1 MIDFYFSYRSPYSYL
16 ILPRMLK
23 LKNEYKLD
31 INFKIV
37 YPIAI
42 RMPEWFDNKNIF
54 FFIPFIRDFK
64 KKAKKLNMPLN
75 MPIKPDP
82 IRQNTLTGKI
92 ADHQPYIFDVCHM
105 GQLMCNRGKGI
116 EFAYE
121 LSTLIW
127 SVKNWNSEDKL
138 KDLLADFGEDLD
150 EVRESIKSNEKSLIE
165 EIEIFD
171 LRGTQVK
178 SIMINSKSIIL
189 DLQNQVPGVY
199 VVRVSHAKT
208 KKVETHKVVKIR

>member
-23 LKNEYKLD
+23 LKNEYAVD

-42 RMPEWFDNKNIF
+42 RLPEF
-54 FFIPFIRDFK
+54 FKDRNLFYFTTLMMDIKR
-64 KKAKKLNMPLN
+64 KAKKLDIPLKL
-75 MPIKPDP
+75 PIKPDP
-82 IRQNTLTGKI
+82 INQNIITGKI
-92 ADHQPYIFDVCHM
+92 SKNQPYIFDICHM

-127 SVKNWNSEDKL
+127 SVKNWNTDDKL
-138 KDLLADFGEDLD
+138 KALLADFGEDLD
-150 EVRESIKSNEKSLIE
+150 EVRQSIKNDEKNLIE
-165 EIEIFD
+165 EIEMNQLDQKEAGHHGVPLNVYKEKYYFGQDNPFED
-171 LRGTQVK
+171 LIAELTKDGLVK
-178 SIMINSKSIIL
+178 
-189 DLQNQVPGVY
+189 DF
-199 VVRVSHAKT
+199 
-208 KKVETHKVVKIR
+208 

>member
-23 LKNEYKLD
+23 LKNNHDLD

-42 RMPEWFDNKNIF
+42 RMPEWFENKNIF
-54 FFIPFIRDFK
+54 FFIPFVRDFK

-82 IRQNTLTGKI
+82 IIQNTFTGKI
-92 ADHQPYIFDVCHM
+92 SSHQPYIFDICHM
-105 GQLMCNRGKGI
+105 GQLMSNRGKGI

-127 SVKNWNSEDKL
+127 SVKNWNSDDKL
-138 KDLLADFGEDLD
+138 KILLAEFGEDLNEVKETIKKD
-150 EVRESIKSNEKSLIE
+150 EIKLIE
-165 EIEIFD
+165 EIKMNQLDQQEAGHHGVPLNVYKGKYYFGQDDPFEELIVELIKD
-171 LRGTQVK
+171 K
-178 SIMINSKSIIL
+178 IIKNF
-189 DLQNQVPGVY
+189 Q
-199 VVRVSHAKT
+199 
-208 KKVETHKVVKIR
+208 